1 MTLGEFAIIREA
13 RRIRAFGIK
22 SPREVQILAWDRQIR
37 AQLQITPTGEKAQVL
52 LPEERRRLYVVPPDS
67 A

>member
-13 RRIRAFGIK
+13 QRIRAFGIK
-22 SPREVQILAWDRQIR
+22 DRSELRVLAWDRQIR

-52 LPEERRRLYVVPPDS
+52 LPEERQRLYVVPPNS